1 MSRNGRHQIR
11 AAAQA
16 VGLSVRALRHYAE
29 TGLVAPSRTASGI
42 EAYAEADL
50 ERLRLVRQM
59 EALRFS
65 PEEMRALLEANER
78 LRTPDEPGGGTD
90 ATSPT
95 VPAAT
100 RVPASAVVPAERV
113 PTPVDRPSAPT
124 PAELVDEDL
133 ERLWSPTTSAAERAT
148 ILERLARRAV
158 LLERHC
164 HDLREQLDEAQGLAH
179 RIRREL
185 RGQQRADGLRR

>member
-1 MSRNGRHQIR
+1 VSRNGRHQIR

-42 EAYAEADL
+42 ESYAEADL

-65 PEEMRALLEANER
+65 HEEMRALLDANER
-78 LRTPDEPGGGTD
+78 LRTPTDEEPGAMAP
-90 ATSPT
+90 ATR
-95 VPAAT
+95 AAT
-100 RVPASAVVPAERV
+100 PARANAVVPAERV
-113 PTPVDRPSAPT
+113 HTTVDRPSAPT

-185 RGQQRADGLRR
+185 RGQQRADGLHR